1 MKFRRHIMP
10 VLAVAALI
18 CSGCGSAKTST
29 KAATSPSSGAGSSGT
44 TASASDNATGSPI
57 TIGGIGD
64 LTGAGSSPQPT
75 QGLAAFVKYTNSHG
89 GIGGHPLKFISCDG
103 GLDPNLYISCAKN
116 LASNSAVIAS
126 SDLGGIG
133 FGQSDPVL
141 AQADIGIVNSDAVTA
156 PEFDAPNAVIATGG
170 VPVSL
175 GALVT
180 YFARTK
186 HVQKVAF
193 TSVTGEGA
201 QIEAIVA
208 SFAKPLGVT
217 IVPFFYPQTTTDF
230 TATALAISASGAGL
244 VLGATPVEGVGSF
257 LLALKAAGNTI
268 PTAWFD
274 TSLTPAAITQA
285 GSAANGLYT
294 TAAFPTPATAR
305 GTDATALAD
314 YAAGMKAYGQPTG
327 TGSLQGWAVGLL
339 LANLITQGGG
349 GAATRASVLN
359 VLQKGSFNSVPLFPA
374 HLSRAPGVSTAPP
387 VPSFAAMVNPSDFI
401 GQYDNGV
408 FEILPSVGRVNPF
421 QA

>member
-1 MKFRRHIMP
+1 
-10 VLAVAALI
+10 
-18 CSGCGSAKTST
+18 
-29 KAATSPSSGAGSSGT
+29 
-44 TASASDNATGSPI
+44 
-57 TIGGIGD
+57 
-64 LTGAGSSPQPT
+64 
-75 QGLAAFVKYTNSHG
+75 VKYTNSHG